1 MTMIVAFRF
10 PLFVG
15 VLSVAVGGPMAVAV
29 GPNCWPWQDPKA
41 AVLPTGD
48 LEWKPQPFVCEV
60 GDCVR
65 YIDFD
70 GGKDAN
76 PGTRE
81 EPWQHHPWDPAAKGR
96 AASAKDVDTYV
107 FKRGVVYRGELVVR
121 ASGRPGHPIR
131 LTSDPAWGRGQA
143 VIAGSERV
151 TGWRRGAHSKMPE
164 PDKVWYVNLDFSPR
178 NVWLVHDDGSVVRIP
193 LARTPNWQ
201 VSDPDDVKREW
212 FEFNNPDKRDVWGAK
227 DKLGNVEYPMGY
239 DTVNLTHDAD
249 YYKDAVIRCEYGWV
263 MGTPYPSHVLRF
275 DPVKHSLTFG
285 GQWGGGIGAYHYPRH
300 VRYYLEDKPQYLDD
314 GKAGEF
320 WFDKQAHGGRLYL
333 RLPGDADP
341 NAAHVEVAKRCNLVD
356 SDGMSHVH
364 FSGLAMRWTNV
375 CFDLTALP
383 SKSVD
388 VACIRMLGPGTDLLV
403 ANCTFEHVH
412 MPVLLQAVGQDD
424 VIDGVVI
431 RDNLIQETDHGA
443 ITLSEGGTWGQADTP
458 GRLLDVKVLR
468 NRLHE
473 IGHRTTRYGQG
484 HAISIAPAVS
494 VEVAG
499 NVLDRLYGAGIF
511 VFGGKQSWSRNDRPL
526 TRILIHHNK
535 VVDSL
540 LNNNDWGGIETWQ
553 GGPAYVFDNISGNPG
568 GYKRWGEMICGVDG
582 KKPDSARF
590 GHAYYMDGGFKQYYF
605 NNIAW
610 GKSKDPF
617 DRLGNT
623 AAFQEIIGYSTAIFN
638 NTVYNFV
645 NGSRRQVPV
654 AGRNKYMGNIW
665 QGIGHMV
672 FRHADPKDLPADPNA
687 ADAKGNASDY
697 NHGSNAYVS
706 NVFYDVPK
714 MLAVFESSGR
724 WHGTLEGFRRALA
737 RRGSIGDPG
746 ELAARPPLCDAAGHD
761 FRPTPAA
768 YGKGVRV
775 FVPWGL
781 YATVAE
787 WDFYHAGNDPT
798 LILDDHFHMAPY
810 FVGRETY
817 YKNPTYP
824 LRTVNV
830 AETDF
835 VAGPLEDWVHGA
847 LRLNGR
853 NQHAVLTHASLAAEP
868 RQGKAPKITNKPH
881 PRITFETPAA
891 FTPDRPAEVKL
902 RLHGVPPG
910 MKIKVDLHWQ
920 RDNGFFGGTNA
931 WGGPEQPVTGEG
943 PYTFRFTPKMKPGLG
958 NYVVTAYTTPTGQW
972 KDHVDMATWG
982 VPAQAVAPA
991 EGYRSPAIDKT
1002 NFLVEAY
1009 FRTEPGHTG
1018 GILLQKKDHAGY
1030 ALAIDARG
1038 GLTFQVAGPNESAE
1052 AQTAAKL
1059 NDGRWHHVIAEADRK
1074 ARKLRLYIDG
1084 RRDAEADGI
1093 GAVSLINRA
1102 DLYVGGRPDGGN
1114 LAGTIEFVRVALGT
1128 LDDAK
1133 TTIEELYAWQFS
1145 GPFLE
1150 DFLGRQPRGQRDA
1163 GAIQHT
1169 D

>member
-1 MTMIVAFRF
+1 
-10 PLFVG
+10 
-15 VLSVAVGGPMAVAV
+15 
-29 GPNCWPWQDPKA
+29 
-41 AVLPTGD
+41 
-48 LEWKPQPFVCEV
+48 
-60 GDCVR
+60 
-65 YIDFD
+65 
-70 GGKDAN
+70 
-76 PGTRE
+76 
-81 EPWQHHPWDPAAKGR
+81 
-96 AASAKDVDTYV
+96 
-107 FKRGVVYRGELVVR
+107 
-121 ASGRPGHPIR
+121 
-131 LTSDPAWGRGQA
+131 
-143 VIAGSERV
+143 
-151 TGWRRGAHSKMPE
+151 
-164 PDKVWYVNLDFSPR
+164 
-178 NVWLVHDDGSVVRIP
+178 
-193 LARTPNWQ
+193 
-201 VSDPDDVKREW
+201 
-212 FEFNNPDKRDVWGAK
+212 
-227 DKLGNVEYPMGY
+227 
-239 DTVNLTHDAD
+239 
-249 YYKDAVIRCEYGWV
+249 
-263 MGTPYPSHVLRF
+263 
-275 DPVKHSLTFG
+275 
-285 GQWGGGIGAYHYPRH
+285 
-300 VRYYLEDKPQYLDD
+300 
-314 GKAGEF
+314 
-320 WFDKQAHGGRLYL
+320 
-333 RLPGDADP
+333 
-341 NAAHVEVAKRCNLVD
+341 
-356 SDGMSHVH
+356 
-364 FSGLAMRWTNV
+364 
-375 CFDLTALP
+375 
-383 SKSVD
+383 
-388 VACIRMLGPGTDLLV
+388 
-403 ANCTFEHVH
+403 
-412 MPVLLQAVGQDD
+412 
-424 VIDGVVI
+424 
-431 RDNLIQETDHGA
+431 
-443 ITLSEGGTWGQADTP
+443 
-458 GRLLDVKVLR
+458 
-468 NRLHE
+468 
-473 IGHRTTRYGQG
+473 
-484 HAISIAPAVS
+484 
-494 VEVAG
+494 
-499 NVLDRLYGAGIF
+499 
-511 VFGGKQSWSRNDRPL
+511 
-526 TRILIHHNK
+526 
-535 VVDSL
+535 
-540 LNNNDWGGIETWQ
+540 
-553 GGPAYVFDNISGNPG
+553 
-568 GYKRWGEMICGVDG
+568 
-582 KKPDSARF
+582 
-590 GHAYYMDGGFKQYYF
+590 
-605 NNIAW
+605 
-610 GKSKDPF
+610 
-617 DRLGNT
+617 
-623 AAFQEIIGYSTAIFN
+623 
-638 NTVYNFV
+638 
-645 NGSRRQVPV
+645 
-654 AGRNKYMGNIW
+654 
-665 QGIGHMV
+665 
-672 FRHADPKDLPADPNA
+672 
-687 ADAKGNASDY
+687 
-697 NHGSNAYVS
+697 
-706 NVFYDVPK
+706 
-714 MLAVFESSGR
+714 
-724 WHGTLEGFRRALA
+724 
-737 RRGSIGDPG
+737 
-746 ELAARPPLCDAAGHD
+746 
-761 FRPTPAA
+761 
-768 YGKGVRV
+768 
-775 FVPWGL
+775 
-781 YATVAE
+781 
-787 WDFYHAGNDPT
+787 
-798 LILDDHFHMAPY
+798 MAPY